1 MKPSILNLIVFGAVL
16 AQAQT
21 APSVFEVTNRDDSGP
36 GSLRQA
42 VIDANAHSGANTI
55 TFAPALAGTIVLTS
69 GQVEIRSN
77 LEIKGPGAPALTVS
91 GDNSSRVFYIEG
103 DPTVRISGLTVA
115 HGFAGPN
122 APNPG
127 SGGGIFV
134 AGGTLTLTG
143 VVVTGNRALG
153 AGVAQEP
160 GSNSGGG
167 FYGGFGGG
175 GGIYQQ
181 AGVLV
186 VTNSVLTDNQA
197 SGGAGPCGGAGEGG
211 GIFIGG
217 VGVTGGGIFN
227 SPFTL
232 VSSILTNNVAQG
244 GAGGSGGSGGMG
256 LGGGIV
262 VSGIGANITMS
273 ELGVN
278 VARGGTGG
286 SGGGGGDADGG
297 GIFITSGGT
306 LTLSN
311 VVVVGNSALGVAG
324 SPGGG
329 EGPCGGN
336 GSGGGAADGGGIY
349 SGDSSSTLRLKE
361 SAVILNRA
369 AGSPGI
375 GGGIYDPGS
384 LTLGAG
390 TVVFGNFASTSNPD
404 VFPTGA
410 LPSPSILP

>member
-1 MKPSILNLIVFGAVL
+1 MKPTILNAILFGAVL
-16 AQAQT
+16 AHAQT
-21 APSVFEVTNRDDSGP
+21 APSMFEVNNRDDSGP

-42 VIDANAHSGANTI
+42 IIDANAHSGANTI

-69 GQVEIRSN
+69 GQVEIHSN
-77 LEIKGPGAPALTVS
+77 VEIKGPGAPAMTVS
-91 GDNSSRVFYIEG
+91 GENSSRVFYIEG
-103 DPTVRISGLTVA
+103 DPTVTISGLTVA

-122 APNPG
+122 ALNPG
-127 SGGGIFV
+127 LGGGIFV

-143 VVVTGNRALG
+143 VVVTGNRAVG
-153 AGVAQEP
+153 VGVAQGAP
-160 GSNSGGG
+160 GSN
-167 FYGGFGGG
+167 FGSG
-175 GGIYQQ
+175 GGIYQK

-186 VTNSVLTDNQA
+186 VTDSALTDNQA
-197 SGGAGPCGGAGEGG
+197 LGGAGPCGGGAMGG
-211 GIFIGG
+211 GIFINGQ
-217 VGVTGGGIFN
+217 I
-227 SPFTL
+227 TL
-232 VSSILTNNVAQG
+232 ALSTLTNNMALG
-244 GAGGSGGSGGMG
+244 GAGESGGSGGGG
-256 LGGGIV
+256 LGGGIWV
-262 VSGIGANITMS
+262 GGRGAVNLS
-273 ELGVN
+273 AFENN

-286 SGGGGGDADGG
+286 SGGGGGDGAGG
-297 GIFITSGGT
+297 GVLIFGGGT

-311 VVVVGNSALGVAG
+311 VVVVGNSALGGAG
-324 SPGGG
+324 SPGG

-336 GSGGGAADGGGIY
+336 GSGGGGGGFGGGFY
-349 SGDSSSTLRLKE
+349 GDSSSTLQLKE

-410 LPSPSILP
+410 VPSSSILP